1 MVRKGIRIKIKIDTL
16 VLALS
21 SPLIVGIYNQ
31 SSLIKTYRSNEP
43 SSEALPKIF
52 DEILRF
58 YDIGTL
64 FYTNGPGSFMSIKV
78 SYVFLKSLSIALK
91 IPLLACDGFTFNAN
105 SPIKALGSQWFFK
118 EEEGIVLKPNPK
130 NEASQFILPL
140 TLDKSLFENKNEPL
154 YILPAV

>member
-1 MVRKGIRIKIKIDTL
+1 MI
-16 VLALS
+16 ALS

-31 SSLIKTYRSNEP
+31 NTLIKTFESSEP
-43 SSEALPKIF
+43 SSEALAKIF
-52 DEILRF
+52 DEVLHS

-78 SYVFLKSLSIALK
+78 SYIFLKSLSIALK
-91 IPLLACDGFTFNAN
+91 IPLLACEGFAFNAN

-118 EEEGIVLKPNPK
+118 EKEGIVLKENPI
-130 NEASQFILPL
+130 NEAARFTLPL
-140 TLDKSLFENKNEPL
+140 ILDKSLFESENEPL